1 MTDNT
6 SFGYSPAVAFGAP
19 VPSSV
24 QQLPPR
30 EPDATRPA
38 PLPAALPATETGDE
52 TPTRR
57 SRRSSTPAAK
67 AARPAPAKLTRAVV
81 GKILAIHAQVSTL
94 DDGDRE
100 LLAGLLGGARSISN
114 DVASLTTQLAVEGG
128 GSKSTG
134 KIVETLQELR
144 SIGSE
149 LDRIERLFG
158 LDDARRRLLWRVLAS
173 LGRLDGSPAAGDA
186 FGTARKIATAV
197 AELSDW
203 DLERIERLRQ
213 ATNAK

>member
-1 MTDNT
+1 MTDT
-6 SFGYSPAVAFGAP
+6 SFGYSPDVAFGSPAPAP
-19 VPSSV
+19 VQP
-24 QQLPPR
+24 LPPR
-30 EPDATRPA
+30 EPDATAEPV
-38 PLPAALPATETGDE
+38 PLPAAMPTPDTGDE
-52 TPTRR
+52 APTRR
-57 SRRSSTPAAK
+57 SRRGSAPAAK

-100 LLAGLLGGARSISN
+100 LLAGLLGGARTSSN

-128 GSKSTG
+128 GSKSTA
-134 KIVETLQELR
+134 KIVETLQKLR
-144 SIGSE
+144 GIESE

-158 LDDARRRLLWRVLAS
+158 LDDAHRRLLWRVLAS

-213 ATNAK
+213 ATSAK

>member
-1 MTDNT
+1 MTDT
-6 SFGYSPAVAFGAP
+6 SFGYSPDVAFGSPAPAP
-19 VPSSV
+19 VQP
-24 QQLPPR
+24 LPPR
-30 EPDATRPA
+30 EPEAATPV
-38 PLPAALPATETGDE
+38 PLPVALPTPDTGDE
-52 TPTRR
+52 APTRR
-57 SRRSSTPAAK
+57 SRRASAPAAK

-81 GKILAIHAQVSTL
+81 GKILSIHAQVSTL

-100 LLAGLLGGARSISN
+100 LLAGLLGGTRTISN

-128 GSKSTG
+128 GSKSTA

-144 SIGSE
+144 GIESE

-158 LDDARRRLLWRVLAS
+158 LDDAHRRLLWRVLAS

-213 ATNAK
+213 ATSAK

>member
-1 MTDNT
+1 MTDT
-6 SFGYSPAVAFGAP
+6 SFGYSPDVAFGSPAPAP
-19 VPSSV
+19 VQP
-24 QQLPPR
+24 LPPR
-30 EPDATRPA
+30 EPDATAEPV
-38 PLPAALPATETGDE
+38 PLPAAMPTPDTGDE
-52 TPTRR
+52 APTRR
-57 SRRSSTPAAK
+57 SRRGSAPAAK

-100 LLAGLLGGARSISN
+100 LLAGLLGGARTSSN

-128 GSKSTG
+128 GSKSTA
-134 KIVETLQELR
+134 KIVETLQKLR
-144 SIGSE
+144 GIESE

-158 LDDARRRLLWRVLAS
+158 LDDAHRRLLWRVLAS

-186 FGTARKIATAV
+186 FGTARNIATAV

-213 ATNAK
+213 ATSAK

>member
-1 MTDNT
+1 MTDT
-6 SFGYSPAVAFGAP
+6 SFGYSPDVAFGSPAPAP
-19 VPSSV
+19 VQP
-24 QQLPPR
+24 LPPR
-30 EPDATRPA
+30 EPDATVEPA
-38 PLPAALPATETGDE
+38 PLPAAMPTPDTGDQA
-52 TPTRR
+52 PTRR
-57 SRRSSTPAAK
+57 SRRGSAPAAK

-100 LLAGLLGGARSISN
+100 LLAGLLGGTRTSSN

-128 GSKSTG
+128 GSKSTA
-134 KIVETLQELR
+134 KIVETLQKLR
-144 SIGSE
+144 GIESE

-158 LDDARRRLLWRVLAS
+158 LDDAHRRLLWRVLAS

-213 ATNAK
+213 ATSAK

>member
-1 MTDNT
+1 MTDT
-6 SFGYSPAVAFGAP
+6 SFGYSPDVAFGSPAPAP
-19 VPSSV
+19 VQP
-24 QQLPPR
+24 LPPR
-30 EPDATRPA
+30 EPDATAEPV
-38 PLPAALPATETGDE
+38 PLPAAMPTPDTGDE
-52 TPTRR
+52 APTRR
-57 SRRSSTPAAK
+57 SRRGSAPAAK

-100 LLAGLLGGARSISN
+100 LLAGLLGGARTSSN

-128 GSKSTG
+128 GSKSTA
-134 KIVETLQELR
+134 KIVETLQKLR
-144 SIGSE
+144 GIESE

-158 LDDARRRLLWRVLAS
+158 LDDAHRRLLWRVLAS

-197 AELSDW
+197 ADLSDW

-213 ATNAK
+213 ATSAK